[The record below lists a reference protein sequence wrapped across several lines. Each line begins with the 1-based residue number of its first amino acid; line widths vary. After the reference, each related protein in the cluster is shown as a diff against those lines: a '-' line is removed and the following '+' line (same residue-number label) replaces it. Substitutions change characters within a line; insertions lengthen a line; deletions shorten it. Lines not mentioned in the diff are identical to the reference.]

1 MEPQKIKTGAL
12 DFFLHLGVVVVLYIT
27 VGFLLNL
34 LFTVINTA
42 YPLIDSYYYTP
53 SISFPVAAL
62 IVLFPVFI
70 LLSWLTYRSYDAD
83 SNKKQLSVRKWLTYL
98 TLFVTGAIIAGDL
111 ITVIYYFLDGRDFS
125 TSFVLKALSILIVA
139 VIVFGYYL
147 NDLRD
152 KIVSSQ
158 RKIWAIVAGILVL
171 GTIVAGFSVIGSPK
185 TQRLI
190 RYDQQKLSDLQNIQS
205 QIIQYWQTKGSLP
218 TDLDAMKDSL
228 SYFNIPTD
236 PQTKTSYIFN
246 VLSATSFEL
255 CANFNLDSNDNKSRS
270 RLSKA
275 YYAGDP
281 NNENW
286 LYKSGQSC
294 FQRTIDTQ
302 RYPIAPKPIY

>member
-1 MEPQKIKTGAL
+1 MEPQKTKTGAL

-42 YPLIDSYYYTP
+42 YPLVDSYYYTP

-62 IVLFPVFI
+62 IVLFPIFV

-83 SNKKQLSVRKWLTYL
+83 SNKKQLGVRKWLTYL

-125 TSFVLKALSILIVA
+125 TSFVLKAFSILLVA
-139 VIVFGYYL
+139 IMVFGYYL

-152 KIVSSQ
+152 KITSSQ
-158 RKIWAIVAGILVL
+158 RKIWVIVAGILVL

-190 RYDQQKLSDLQNIQS
+190 RYDQKKLSDLQNIQS
-205 QIIQYWQTKGSLP
+205 QIIQYWQTKGALP
-218 TDLDAMKDSL
+218 INLDAMKDSL
-228 SYFNIPTD
+228 SYFTIPTD
-236 PQTKTSYIFN
+236 PQTKTPYTFN
-246 VLSATSFEL
+246 VSSATSFEL
-255 CANFNLDSNDNKSRS
+255 CATFNLDSGNNQAKAGLNR
-270 RLSKA
+270 A

-286 LYKSGQSC
+286 AYKSGQSC
-294 FQRTIDTQ
+294 FERTIDQ
-302 RYPIAPKPIY
+302 QKYPIAPKPIY